1 MMKMLNSVL
10 MIVQMIAVVIMIK
23 YWFRKY
29 RSMLKNKFNKKL
41 RHYQVS
47 KRKFKL
53 LQSIS
58 TSSKKEELLK
68 NFRKKSIM
76 LNAISDNLLNLLL
89 MKYPAL
95 YRENIYTLLLILKIL
110 EIYSQNKNTQLST
123 TTLLKKK
130 SQNFG

>member
-1 MMKMLNSVL
+1 MRRKMLNSVL
-10 MIVQMIAVVIMIK
+10 MIVQMIAVVIMLK

-58 TSSKKEELLK
+58 NSSKKEELMK

-76 LNAISDNLLNLLL
+76 LNAIQ
-89 MKYPAL
+89 A
-95 YRENIYTLLLILKIL
+95 I
-110 EIYSQNKNTQLST
+110 
-123 TTLLKKK
+123 
-130 SQNFG
+130 F